1 MTSWRSQR
9 RAPGK
14 TTFALTL
21 ATELIARGIVDK
33 LTVVCPTEH
42 LKGQWAS
49 SAARFGIHIDPDF
62 TNSQGVAGSHFDG
75 VAVTYAQI
83 GSNPAVHAAR
93 TRAYRTLV
101 ILDEIHH
108 AGDSLSWGRRR
119 ARGLH
124 GRDASPGADGYA
136 LPLGYL
142 ADPLRHIRGGRGRH
156 STLAR

>member
-1 MTSWRSQR
+1 MSETTR
-9 RAPGK
+9 RAPVGRLRAWQAAALDRYMATSPRDFLAVATPGAGK

-108 AGDSLSWGRRR
+108 AVAWR
-119 ARGLH
+119 
-124 GRDASPGADGYA
+124 
-136 LPLGYL
+136 
-142 ADPLRHIRGGRGRH
+142 
-156 STLAR
+156 

>member
-1 MTSWRSQR
+1 MATSPRDFL
-9 RAPGK
+9 AVATPGAGK

-75 VAVTYAQI
+75 VAVT
-83 GSNPAVHAAR
+83 
-93 TRAYRTLV
+93 
-101 ILDEIHH
+101 
-108 AGDSLSWGRRR
+108 
-119 ARGLH
+119 
-124 GRDASPGADGYA
+124 
-136 LPLGYL
+136 
-142 ADPLRHIRGGRGRH
+142 
-156 STLAR
+156 